1 MNEVKWMR
9 LGDNLKTIR
18 TKKKIS
24 QKDLACAVGVHASLI
39 CKIET
44 GASQCSLKTLKKIAD
59 TLKVKIDTLTKE
71 IENEAC

>member
-1 MNEVKWMR
+1 MR

-44 GASQCSLKTLKKIAD
+44 GASQLL
-59 TLKVKIDTLTKE
+59 VKNLEK
-71 IENEAC
+71 NS